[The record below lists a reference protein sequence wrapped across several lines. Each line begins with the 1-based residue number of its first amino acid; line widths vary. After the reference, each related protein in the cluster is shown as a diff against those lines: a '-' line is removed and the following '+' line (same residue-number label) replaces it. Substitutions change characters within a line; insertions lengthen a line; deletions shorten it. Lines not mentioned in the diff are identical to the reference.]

1 MMSDIMDSDHLLIYG
16 HSRKIKFDFK
26 TMFWILITKK
36 QLKRWTLF
44 LKYKGDN
51 PRAADRV

>member
-1 MMSDIMDSDHLLIYG
+1 
-16 HSRKIKFDFK
+16 
-26 TMFWILITKK
+26 MFWILITKK

-51 PRAADRV
+51 PRAADRVSRSVIVKTKSE